1 MNSPDQQVLSKLI
14 EWLSN
19 GENCWL
25 ATIVETIGSYP
36 RPIGSL
42 MAFNN
47 VGSQAGSISGGCVE
61 EDLISRVATGEIQ
74 KNYLAIHEFGITA
87 DQNEKLGLP
96 CGGTIKVLVQGL
108 DSTKDIT
115 WITETA
121 QGLSE
126 RICITRE
133 LDLKSKMTR
142 LVSSANYQPFKMK
155 DDKLIQSFGPRMR
168 MFLVGAGQLSQCLA
182 DIALALDYEVFVVD
196 PRADAIKDWSGPSV
210 TLLQGMPDD
219 ILREK
224 VDSKSTVITLTHD
237 PRIDDMALCEALE
250 GPAWYVGALG
260 SQRTTKERLKRLK
273 SLGISKQLR
282 DKLHAPVG
290 LDIGSKMP
298 MEIAVAIIGELTQLR
313 RSGEFYGQ

>member
-1 MNSPDQQVLSKLI
+1 MNSPDQQVLLKLI

-19 GENCWL
+19 RENCWL

-42 MAFNN
+42 MAFNGA
-47 VGSQAGSISGGCVE
+47 GSQAGSISGGCVE
-61 EDLISRVATGEIQ
+61 EDLISRVAAGEIQ
-74 KNYLAIHEFGITA
+74 KNCLAVHEFGITA

-96 CGGTIKVLVQGL
+96 CGGTIKVLVQSL
-108 DSTKDIT
+108 DSAKDET
-115 WITETA
+115 WIKETA
-121 QGLSE
+121 QALSD

-133 LDLKSKMTR
+133 LDLQSRLTR
-142 LVSSANYQPFKMK
+142 LTSSANYQPFKMK
-155 DDKLIQSFGPRMR
+155 HDKLIQTFGPRMR

-196 PRADAIKDWSGPSV
+196 PRVEAIKDWSGPSV

-219 ILREK
+219 ILQEK
-224 VDSKSTVITLTHD
+224 VDSKSIVITLTHD

-282 DKLHAPVG
+282 DQLHAPVG

-298 MEIAVAIIGELTQLR
+298 MEIAVAIVGEITQLR
-313 RSGEFYGQ
+313 RSSEFYG

>member
-1 MNSPDQQVLSKLI
+1 M

-19 GENCWL
+19 RENCWL

-42 MAFNN
+42 MAFNDA
-47 VGSQAGSISGGCVE
+47 GSQAGSISGGCVE

-74 KNYLAIHEFGITA
+74 KNYLALHEFGITA

-96 CGGTIKVLVQGL
+96 CGGIIKVLVQSL
-108 DSTKDIT
+108 DSTSDKA
-115 WITETA
+115 WLHEA
-121 QGLSE
+121 SQSLSD
-126 RICITRE
+126 RICVTRE
-133 LDLKSKMTR
+133 LDLRSGMTR
-142 LVSSANYQPFKMK
+142 LTSSADYQSLKMK
-155 DDKLIQSFGPRMR
+155 DDQLIQTFGPRMR

-196 PRADAIKDWSGPSV
+196 PRVEAIKDWSGPSV

-219 ILREK
+219 ILRER
-224 VDSKSTVITLTHD
+224 VDSKSIVITLTHD
-237 PRIDDMALCEALE
+237 PRIDDMALYEALE

-260 SQRTTKERLKRLK
+260 SQRTTEERLTRLK
-273 SLGISKQLR
+273 DLGVSQESR
-282 DKLHAPVG
+282 DRLHAPVG

-298 MEIAVAIIGELTQLR
+298 MEIAVAIVGELTQLR
-313 RSGEFYGQ
+313 RSGEFYES

>member
-1 MNSPDQQVLSKLI
+1 
-14 EWLSN
+14 
-19 GENCWL
+19 
-25 ATIVETIGSYP
+25 
-36 RPIGSL
+36 

-47 VGSQAGSISGGCVE
+47 LGSQVGSISGGCVE
-61 EDLISRVATGEIQ
+61 EDLISRVAADEIQ
-74 KNYLAIHEFGITA
+74 KNHLAIHEFGITA

-96 CGGTIKVLVQGL
+96 CGGSIKVLVQSL
-108 DSTKDIT
+108 DSAKDET
-115 WITETA
+115 WIKDTA
-121 QGLSE
+121 QGLLD
-126 RICITRE
+126 RICVTRE
-133 LDLKSKMTR
+133 LDLKSRRTR
-142 LVSSANYQPFKMK
+142 LTDSSNYQPFKME
-155 DDKLIQSFGPRMR
+155 DDKLIQTFGPRMR

-260 SQRTTKERLKRLK
+260 SQRTTRERHKRLK
-273 SLGISKQLR
+273 SLGISKQLL
-282 DKLHAPVG
+282 DQLHAPVG

-298 MEIAVAIIGELTQLR
+298 MEIAVAIVGELTQLR
-313 RSGEFYGQ
+313 RSSEFYGT

>member
-1 MNSPDQQVLSKLI
+1 MLALVVRCSYGCAKYDWSAFRSASSRSQEWPVLNSPDQQVLSKLI

-237 PRIDDMALCEALE
+237 PRIDDMALC
-250 GPAWYVGALG
+250 
-260 SQRTTKERLKRLK
+260 
-273 SLGISKQLR
+273 
-282 DKLHAPVG
+282 
-290 LDIGSKMP
+290 
-298 MEIAVAIIGELTQLR
+298 
-313 RSGEFYGQ
+313 

>member
-14 EWLSN
+14 EWLSDRK
-19 GENCWL
+19 NCWL

-36 RPIGSL
+36 RPVGSL

-47 VGSQAGSISGGCVE
+47 VGSQVGSISGGCVE
-61 EDLISRVATGEIQ
+61 EDLISRVVTGEIQ
-74 KNYLAIHEFGITA
+74 KNYLAVHEFGITA

-96 CGGTIKVLVQGL
+96 CGGTIKVLVQSI
-108 DSTKDIT
+108 DSAKDET
-115 WITETA
+115 WIKDTA
-121 QGLSE
+121 KGLLA
-126 RICITRE
+126 RVCVTRE
-133 LDLKSKMTR
+133 LDLKSRRTR
-142 LVSSANYQPFKMK
+142 LTGSSNYQPFKMENG
-155 DDKLIQSFGPRMR
+155 KLIQTFGPRMR
-168 MFLVGAGQLSQCLA
+168 MFLVGAGQLSHCLA
-182 DIALALDYEVFVVD
+182 DIAVALDYEVFVID
-196 PRADAIKDWSGPSV
+196 PRIEAIKDWSGPSI

-219 ILREK
+219 VLREK
-224 VDSKSTVITLTHD
+224 VDSKSIVITLTHD

-273 SLGISKQLR
+273 KLGISKQNR

-298 MEIAVAIIGELTQLR
+298 MEIAVAIVGELTQLR
-313 RSGEFYGQ
+313 RSSEFYGL

>member
-155 DDKLIQSFGPRMR
+155 DDKLIQSFGPSMR

>member
-1 MNSPDQQVLSKLI
+1 
-14 EWLSN
+14 
-19 GENCWL
+19 
-25 ATIVETIGSYP
+25 
-36 RPIGSL
+36 

-47 VGSQAGSISGGCVE
+47 LGSQVGSISGGCVE
-61 EDLISRVATGEIQ
+61 EDLISRVAADEIQ
-74 KNYLAIHEFGITA
+74 KNHLAIHEFGITA

-96 CGGTIKVLVQGL
+96 CGGSIKVLVQSL
-108 DSTKDIT
+108 DSAKDET
-115 WITETA
+115 WIKDTA
-121 QGLSE
+121 QGLLD
-126 RICITRE
+126 RICVTRE
-133 LDLKSKMTR
+133 LDLKSRRTR
-142 LVSSANYQPFKMK
+142 LTDSSNYQPFKME
-155 DDKLIQSFGPRMR
+155 DEKLIQTFGPRMR

-260 SQRTTKERLKRLK
+260 SQRTTRERHKRLK
-273 SLGISKQLR
+273 SLGISKQLL
-282 DKLHAPVG
+282 DQLHAPVG

-298 MEIAVAIIGELTQLR
+298 MEIAVAIVGELTQLR
-313 RSGEFYGQ
+313 RSSEFYGT

>member
-155 DDKLIQSFGPRMR
+155 NDKLIQSFGPRMR

>member
-115 WITETA
+115 WITEIA

>member
-1 MNSPDQQVLSKLI
+1 
-14 EWLSN
+14 
-19 GENCWL
+19 
-25 ATIVETIGSYP
+25 
-36 RPIGSL
+36 

-74 KNYLAIHEFGITA
+74 KNYLAMHEFGITA